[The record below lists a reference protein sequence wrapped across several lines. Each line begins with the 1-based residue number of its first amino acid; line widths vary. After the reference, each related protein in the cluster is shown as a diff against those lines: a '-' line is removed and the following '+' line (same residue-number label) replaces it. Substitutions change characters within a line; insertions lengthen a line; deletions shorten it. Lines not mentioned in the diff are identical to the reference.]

1 MFKSCNIEI
10 RVKAGDTDFTG
21 NVYHPRCFE
30 WFSISRIEILRLS
43 EIRFLNDGSISIKN
57 EPQKISFV
65 IGETFARFHAPIRF
79 DEIIE
84 INTKI
89 KEVKAKTI
97 RFEHNILNKSDGK
110 LLVNGYSISVCID
123 KTKNKSINIPDRV
136 VELLKNN

>member
-30 WFSISRIEILRLS
+30 WFSIGRIEILRLS
-43 EIRFLNDGSISIKN
+43 EIRFLNDGSLSIKN

-79 DEIIE
+79 DELIE
-84 INTKI
+84 INTRI

-97 RFEHNILNKSDGK
+97 RFEHNIFNKIDGK
-110 LLVNGYSISVCID
+110 LLVTGYSVSICID
-123 KTKNKSINIPDRV
+123 KVRIKSINIPDRI
-136 VELLKNN
+136 VELLKKN